1 MSLNN
6 LGLGFVFTARD
17 LASGQIQNLERNFTS
32 LDKRVGLGTENIQTS
47 FQQLGVGLAVFTAG
61 AATVGAAFSLANAA
75 GRFEQSIAAVA
86 AVSGATTEELS
97 QLRDAAINA
106 GIATQYSPTEATQG
120 LRELA
125 QAGFNAQESMQL
137 LIPVLDLAA
146 GSLGELS
153 PQEAAGLASQAM
165 KAFGLETGEASV
177 AVDRMLQAVN
187 VFALN
192 ASELPMALGI
202 ASRGAQSLHQSMSE
216 TLVTLGL
223 VKNIIPTVERAST
236 GVAVAM
242 ERMADPD
249 VQKKLTGIGVSVTD
263 SQGHFRNFLDVLND
277 MTPALDKMTD
287 AKRSAFLLD
296 AFGAH
301 ALGSVQAVLTQV
313 TNGIRTNTG
322 ETVKG
327 GAAVAY
333 LRDQFENAAGTA
345 ANFREKMLN
354 TFEGQKKLLS
364 GSMETL
370 AIVAGE
376 PFAQVF
382 KPLVTIVV
390 DVVNAILGVF
400 RQLPGPVKKAFAGFV
415 VAAGTIVALVGAV
428 IAAKAGFA
436 LLVIGLKAAGVTLG
450 GILTTMLPAI
460 AIFALLAAA
469 VAGFVVAFR
478 ANVGGIADFFHGV
491 GERISLV
498 FRGLMQLWETGA
510 FSGAVRDELNR
521 TENGG
526 LKDFVIRVFL
536 WVNRIRNFF
545 SGIAS
550 GVAAGVEAAKPSLE
564 LFMGAIRK
572 LGVAI
577 GFVSEREDASR
588 ASARFKEFGE
598 TGAKVGRVLATVFEL
613 IVKGLTALTEVS
625 LGVTQAWDFVTGAGA
640 LVGNAF
646 TQLGQKFGEIIDRL
660 FGTTNATKESGEGW
674 VILGK
679 VIAFIISVVVG
690 AVGVLVSI
698 VSAAVAI
705 VSAIIEAVIDVFSG
719 VADLITGIVFII
731 GGIVDG
737 SWADIWLG
745 MKLVVFGVVDAIIG
759 VILELA
765 GAIAGVI
772 DAVTGFFGEGTR
784 WQAGIRGLRDS
795 IRSSMAEGMGV
806 QGVTFMHDRAGP
818 VAAPGAAPAAPLSA
832 PMPAI
837 ASMSPMTPASP
848 LMSPVTPPPASP
860 VVVNLQVDG
869 STLAT
874 AVHRADRDAANRSFS
889 PVPVY

>member
-1 MSLNN
+1 MALNS

-17 LASGQIQNLERNFTS
+17 LASSHIQNLERSFTS
-32 LDKRVGLGTENIQTS
+32 LDKRVGLGTERLQTS
-47 FQQLGVGLAVFTAG
+47 FQQLGVGLGVFTAG

-75 GRFEQSIAAVA
+75 GRFEQSVAAVA
-86 AVSGATTEELS
+86 AVSGATTAELR

-165 KAFGLETGEASV
+165 KAFGLETDQASI

-202 ASRGAQSLHQSMSE
+202 ASRGAQSLHQSMAE

-223 VKNIIPTVERAST
+223 VKNIIPGVERAST

-249 VQKKLTGIGVSVTD
+249 VQKKLQRIGVSVTD
-263 SQGHFRNFLDVLND
+263 SQGHFRNFLDILND

-287 AKRSAFLLD
+287 AKRSAFLID

-322 ETVKG
+322 ETLKG

-333 LRDQFENAAGTA
+333 LRDQFENAGGTA
-345 ANFREKMLN
+345 ATFREKMLN
-354 TFEGQKKLLS
+354 TFEGQKKLLA
-364 GSMETL
+364 GSLETL

-382 KPLVTIVV
+382 KPIVTVVV

-415 VAAGTIVALVGAV
+415 VAAGSIVAVVGAV
-428 IAAKAGFA
+428 IAAKAAFA
-436 LLVIGLKAAGVTLG
+436 LLGIALQAAGVTFG
-450 GILTTMLPAI
+450 GMVATMAPAI
-460 AIFALLAAA
+460 AVFGLVALA
-469 VAGFVVAFR
+469 VHGLRVAFEKD
-478 ANVGGIADFFHGV
+478 VGGVATFFRDV
-491 GERISLV
+491 GDRVSLV
-498 FRGLMQLWETGA
+498 FRGLMQLWEEGA
-510 FSGAVRDELNR
+510 FSGSVREELNR
-521 TENGG
+521 AENGG

-536 WVNRIRNFF
+536 WVNRLRNFF
-545 SGIAS
+545 ASIGAGFEAGIAVARPALEALTNAIDRV
-550 GVAAGVEAAKPSLE
+550 GQAMGLVAA
-564 LFMGAIRK
+564 
-572 LGVAI
+572 
-577 GFVSEREDASR
+577 REDAGEASSR
-588 ASARFKEFGE
+588 FAAFGE
-598 TGAKVGRVLATVFEL
+598 AGTKVGRVLASVFEL
-613 IVKGLTALTEVS
+613 VARALAAVAEIA
-625 LGVTQAWDFVTGAGA
+625 LGVTEAWGTVTAASGF
-640 LVGNAF
+640 VGNAF
-646 TQLGQKFGEIIDRL
+646 TQLGQKLGEIVERL
-660 FGTTNATKESGEGW
+660 TGTTNATAEHGAGW
-674 VILGK
+674 VTLGN
-679 VIAFIISVVVG
+679 VIATIVAVVVG
-690 AVGVLVSI
+690 LVGALVAVISAGAAI
-698 VSAAVAI
+698 ASAAVEAI
-705 VSAIIEAVIDVFSG
+705 VDVFAG
-719 VADLITGIVFII
+719 IADVITGVVFLV
-731 GGIVDG
+731 GGIVNG
-737 SWADIWLG
+737 SWSDIWLG
-745 MKLVVFGVVDAIIG
+745 MKLVAFGVVDAIIG
-759 VILELA
+759 VVFELA

-795 IRSSMAEGMGV
+795 VRAGMSEGMGV
-806 QGVTFMHDRAGP
+806 EGLTFLHDRPRALPSPVRPGP
-818 VAAPGAAPAAPLSA
+818 EPLATPMPAAVAIASRAPAAPL
-832 PMPAI
+832 
-837 ASMSPMTPASP
+837 MTPAA
-848 LMSPVTPPPASP
+848 PPPASP

-869 STLAT
+869 ATLAT
-874 AVHRADRDAANRSFS
+874 AVHRADRDAATRAFS